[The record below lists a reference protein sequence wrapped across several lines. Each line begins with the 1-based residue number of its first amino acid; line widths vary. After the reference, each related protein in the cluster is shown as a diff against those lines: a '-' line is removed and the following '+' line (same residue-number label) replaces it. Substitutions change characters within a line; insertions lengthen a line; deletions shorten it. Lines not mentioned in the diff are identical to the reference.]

1 MYELWHDV
9 SVVCLQDAFERKLKA
24 EGTPLSKFAEQ
35 YRKKRTEEAQREIV
49 ERDQRLLKSEDLPE
63 VERPDWKREARKA
76 TAQERAEFK
85 DLFASG
91 SSAESESEEESE
103 RPTKRRRKD
112 GDESDLRFEAIMS
125 CCCAML
131 ITLVLL
137 Q

>member
-1 MYELWHDV
+1 M
-9 SVVCLQDAFERKLKA
+9 QDAFERKLKA

-91 SSAESESEEESE
+91 SSAESESEEETE

-112 GDESDLRFEAIMS
+112 SGESDDLRFEAILL
-125 CCCAML
+125 CCYTML

>member
-1 MYELWHDV
+1 M
-9 SVVCLQDAFERKLKA
+9 QDAFERKLKA

-112 GDESDLRFEAIMS
+112 SGESGDLRFEATLL
-125 CCCAML
+125 CCCTML